1 MEPVGDQWQR
11 LKKLTKISGLI
22 DHCKAG
28 RTRGPVEGS
37 QWRQGTQ
44 TATVEPNR
52 RAKAESWTG
61 RAQVKPKGS
70 VQMPQTPKNTV
81 DQETVVVQMEPA
93 D

>member
-1 MEPVGDQWQR
+1 MAET
-11 LKKLTKISGLI
+11 KKLTEISGLI

-44 TATVEPNR
+44 TATVEPNQ
-52 RAKAESWTG
+52 RAKAESWIG